1 MSSTRMKITL
11 GFEVLTDRAA
21 GFTACPEAPMHGTRE
36 VRRTDNKD
44 TSFMIQKKIDSEKD
58 VKTRRHLT

>member
-1 MSSTRMKITL
+1 MKITL

-21 GFTACPEAPMHGTRE
+21 GFAACPEAPMHGTRE

-44 TSFMIQKKIDSEKD
+44 TSFMIQKEN
-58 VKTRRHLT
+58 RL